1 METPMIKS
9 KSVIKISKEDRIKI
23 DNQKIADEFFNKELK
38 ESQ

>member
-1 METPMIKS
+1 METPMIKN

-38 ESQ
+38 ENQ